1 MTSNSEQTEH
11 KDFDRE
17 YGLSELLPTSVLDEL
32 CAEVQKAASVPVLVL
47 LADGTPYYTRG
58 SLQQDEADYLSR
70 ILHQERIDKRK
81 ILKSPRGRIT
91 VFPITHELETIG
103 YLVLGYEKD
112 RDRSSCPVIPL
123 GSLLLKV
130 LNHLIAYKYK
140 SVLTA
145 GLHGQVVEESHE
157 QLREKAALL
166 EKSEQKYRLLA
177 ENLEVEVEEKTK
189 EIRETQGQLLQQ
201 EKMASIGQLA
211 AGVAHE
217 INNPMGFISSNLN
230 TLEGYEKDIRSLI
243 EEYRPL
249 VSGIKEATAPGQ
261 GRAAISETLDRI
273 VALEKDMDIDFVLN
287 DIPNLMK
294 ECQEGAERVKKIVI
308 DLKDFAHPGEDK
320 LKFADINK
328 SLDSTL
334 NVVWN
339 ELKYKATVT
348 KDYGNLPEVQC
359 YPQQLNQ
366 VFVNLLVN
374 AAQAIEKQGEI
385 NITTRVLD
393 GKVEIT
399 ISDTGS
405 GIPEENLSKIFD
417 PFFTTKEVGKGTGL
431 GLNVAY
437 NIIKKHKGTIDVQS
451 EVGKGTTFTIRIPVD
466 GH

>member
-1 MTSNSEQTEH
+1 MTNN
-11 KDFDRE
+11 FDRE
-17 YGLSELLPTSVLDEL
+17 YGLSELLSTSVLDEL
-32 CAEVQKAASVPVLVL
+32 CAEIQKVSPIPVLVL
-47 LADGTPYYTRG
+47 LPDGTPYYTMG
-58 SLQQDEADYLSR
+58 SLQQDEVASLR
-70 ILHQERIDKRK
+70 KILHRERIDTTK
-81 ILKSPRGRIT
+81 ILKSARGKIT
-91 VFPITHELETIG
+91 IFPVTHELETIG

-112 RDRSSCPVIPL
+112 GDRSSCPVIPL
-123 GSLLLKV
+123 GSLVLKV
-130 LNHLIAYKYK
+130 LNHLIVYKYK

-166 EKSEQKYRLLA
+166 EKSERKYRRLA
-177 ENLEVEVEEKTK
+177 ESLEIEVERKTK
-189 EIRETQGQLLQQ
+189 EIKETQAQLLQQ

-230 TLEGYEKDIRSLI
+230 TLEEYARDIRSLI
-243 EEYRPL
+243 EQYRPL
-249 VSGIKEATAPGQ
+249 ISGLNETMVVEE

-273 VALEKDMDIDFVLN
+273 VALEKDMDIDFVLD

-294 ECQEGAERVKKIVI
+294 ESQEGAERIKKIVI
-308 DLKDFAHPGEDK
+308 DLKDFAHPGDQE
-320 LKFADINK
+320 LKHADINR

-334 NVVWN
+334 NIVWN
-339 ELKYKATVT
+339 ELKYKSTVT
-348 KDYGNLPEVQC
+348 KNYGDLPHVRC

-366 VFVNLLVN
+366 VFMNFLVN

-385 NITTRVLD
+385 NIMTRALD
-393 GKVEIT
+393 GKVEIA

-405 GIPEENLSKIFD
+405 GIPKENLSRIFD
-417 PFFTTKEVGKGTGL
+417 PFFTTKDVGKGTGL

-437 NIIKKHKGTIDVQS
+437 NIIKKHKGTIDVKS